1 MKVKIKNWIFCPR
14 LITSLLT
21 LVFFILFMLL
31 GFWQLER
38 AEYKHNQYSF
48 FEKRQA
54 KQPLDLNASLVKNFK
69 LDDLI
74 WRKVAIK
81 GRFIEKHQIVLDNR
95 VNAGK
100 AGYYIYTPFRI
111 EDTEKVVLVNRG
123 WVSSNNNRTSKLNLT
138 RTYGNVKINGV
149 VKKEPRTGILLS
161 KDHTEKLDETTVR
174 LQRLDIEEASDVI
187 GVDLLPFI
195 VRLAPNSD
203 YGYVRKWKTNDS
215 GEDVHLGYAYQWFA
229 FAITL
234 LIIYLIINTKREDG
248 AV

>member
-14 LITSLLT
+14 LITSLLA

-38 AEYKHNQYSF
+38 AEYKYNQYSF

-100 AGYYIYTPFRI
+100 AGYYIYC
-111 EDTEKVVLVNRG
+111 LLY
-123 WVSSNNNRTSKLNLT
+123 TSDAAA
-138 RTYGNVKINGV
+138 
-149 VKKEPRTGILLS
+149 E
-161 KDHTEKLDETTVR
+161 
-174 LQRLDIEEASDVI
+174 
-187 GVDLLPFI
+187 
-195 VRLAPNSD
+195 
-203 YGYVRKWKTNDS
+203 
-215 GEDVHLGYAYQWFA
+215 
-229 FAITL
+229 
-234 LIIYLIINTKREDG
+234 
-248 AV
+248 